1 MYTNLTFD
9 QFADY
14 AKENNSAILQP
25 LILQIRD
32 FYRKINSTL
41 ERSTNRY
48 KNAVVSILDQFP
60 VKILTGVDGK
70 DLFYVD
76 NKPVS
81 QVDILVSALR
91 DYIAKFE
98 SIEYLDFLSEEK
110 RNVVFVGPN
119 GCGKTTLL
127 RKLQQDTKGAS
138 IQYFPADRVLL
149 VSENFNP
156 KRSYDA
162 FKKDFDESY
171 KRSTNIDYAWQ
182 GNEIIAQFDYFIN
195 LLERERNEENEK
207 RVYNG
212 VTEKIIRKWHDLVK
226 DRELFFEH
234 GLCVRPLSGEKYPL
248 KYMSSGEKSIL
259 YFLIGILLQEEKD
272 FYFIDEPENNLNPS
286 IVSKLWNFIE
296 RERPN
301 SVFVYLTHDSDFVA
315 SRVNSKIYWIEKYD
329 GQKWEWQQLKENKD
343 LPQQL
348 MIELVGSREPIIFCE
363 SENEYKYD
371 SKVFKLMFPE
381 FKVVSSGGCD
391 QVIASIKAYNTIGLP
406 QKVYG
411 IVDCDYKMDDYLYSL
426 TADGIYH
433 LPFFEIENFLLSEE
447 LLQIMI
453 ETYCLEENSVTVVS
467 NVKQK
472 IYDLFVEQRD
482 SWIAKHVAFDLRDK
496 FDYRGKIKS
505 LKDIEQLK
513 ALYNAERKSDD
524 EIDEIAKKYITLHS
538 ELVAGKDYSTIL
550 RHLDAKGLIAQCRSL
565 FKFGK
570 TVHYE
575 QQVFTLLNSDKGDL
589 LLKKS
594 DISIYRKLKHS
605 FYGLEIDTQ
614 IRKTNYG

>member
-156 KRSYDA
+156 KSSYDA

-259 YFLIGILLQEEKD
+259 YFLIGILLQEGKD
-272 FYFIDEPENNLNPS
+272 FYFIDEPENNLNPA

-329 GQKWEWQQLKENKD
+329 GQK
-343 LPQQL
+343 
-348 MIELVGSREPIIFCE
+348 
-363 SENEYKYD
+363 
-371 SKVFKLMFPE
+371 
-381 FKVVSSGGCD
+381 
-391 QVIASIKAYNTIGLP
+391 
-406 QKVYG
+406 
-411 IVDCDYKMDDYLYSL
+411 
-426 TADGIYH
+426 
-433 LPFFEIENFLLSEE
+433 
-447 LLQIMI
+447 
-453 ETYCLEENSVTVVS
+453 
-467 NVKQK
+467 
-472 IYDLFVEQRD
+472 
-482 SWIAKHVAFDLRDK
+482 
-496 FDYRGKIKS
+496 
-505 LKDIEQLK
+505 
-513 ALYNAERKSDD
+513 
-524 EIDEIAKKYITLHS
+524 
-538 ELVAGKDYSTIL
+538 
-550 RHLDAKGLIAQCRSL
+550 
-565 FKFGK
+565 
-570 TVHYE
+570 
-575 QQVFTLLNSDKGDL
+575 
-589 LLKKS
+589 
-594 DISIYRKLKHS
+594 
-605 FYGLEIDTQ
+605 
-614 IRKTNYG
+614 

>member
-1 MYTNLTFD
+1 MYTNSEFE
-9 QFADY
+9 QFAAY
-14 AKENNSAILQP
+14 AKENSLTSLQP
-25 LILQIRD
+25 SIAQIRD
-32 FYRKINSTL
+32 FYKKINSKMENCTD
-41 ERSTNRY
+41 RY
-48 KNAVVSILDQFP
+48 KNAVVAILNQFP
-60 VKILTGVDGK
+60 VKMSAGVDGK
-70 DLFYVD
+70 TLLYVD
-76 NKPVS
+76 KKNIS
-81 QVDILVSALR
+81 EVDILVSALI

-127 RKLQQDTKGAS
+127 RKLQQDTEGAS

-149 VSENFNP
+149 VNENFNP

-162 FKKDFDESY
+162 FKKDFDENY

-182 GNEIIAQFDYFIN
+182 GTDIIAQFDYFIN

-207 RVYNG
+207 RVYDG

-234 GLCVRPLSGEKYPL
+234 GLCVRPLGGEKYPL

-272 FYFIDEPENNLNPS
+272 FYFIDEPENNLNPA

-315 SRVNSKIYWIEKYD
+315 SRVNSKIYWIEKYN

-343 LPQQL
+343 LPQEL
-348 MIELVGSREPIIFCE
+348 MIELIGSREPIIFCE

-371 SKVFKLMFPE
+371 SRVFKLMFPE

-391 QVIASIKAYNTIGLP
+391 QVIASIKAYKTTGLP

-411 IVDCDYKMDDYLYSL
+411 IVDCDYKMEEYLDSL

-453 ETYCLEENSVTVVS
+453 ETFCLEENKVAVINSV
-467 NVKQK
+467 KKK
-472 IYDLFVEQRD
+472 ICDLFVEQKD
-482 SWIAKHVAFDLRDK
+482 SWVAKHVAFDLRDK

-505 LKDIEQLK
+505 LKGIEELK
-513 ALYNAERKSDD
+513 ALYNAERKSNDD
-524 EIDEIAKKYITLHS
+524 IDEMARKYITLHFK
-538 ELVAGKDYSTIL
+538 LVAGNDYSAIL
-550 RHLDAKGLIAQCRSL
+550 RHLDAKGIITQCRSL

-575 QQVFTLLNSDKGDL
+575 QQVFTLLNSDKGD
-589 LLKKS
+589 
-594 DISIYRKLKHS
+594 S
-605 FYGLEIDTQ
+605 FLSK
-614 IRKTNYG
+614 IRYQYLSGIEA

>member
-1 MYTNLTFD
+1 MYTNSEFE
-9 QFADY
+9 QFAAY
-14 AKENNSAILQP
+14 AEENSLTSLQQS
-25 LILQIRD
+25 IAQIRD
-32 FYRKINSTL
+32 FYKKINSKMENCTD
-41 ERSTNRY
+41 RY
-48 KNAVVSILDQFP
+48 KNAVIAILNQFP
-60 VKILTGVDGK
+60 VKMSAGVDGK
-70 DLFYVD
+70 TILYVD
-76 NKPVS
+76 KKTIS
-81 QVDILVSALR
+81 EVDILVSALI

-127 RKLQQDTKGAS
+127 RKLQQDTEGAS

-149 VSENFNP
+149 VNENFNP

-162 FKKDFDESY
+162 FKKDFDENY
-171 KRSTNIDYAWQ
+171 KHSTNIDYAWQ
-182 GNEIIAQFDYFIN
+182 GTDIVAQFDYFIN

-207 RVYNG
+207 RVYDG

-234 GLCVRPLSGEKYPL
+234 GLCVRPLGGEKYPL

-272 FYFIDEPENNLNPS
+272 FYFIDEPENNLNPA

-315 SRVNSKIYWIEKYD
+315 SRVNSKIYWIEKYN

-343 LPQQL
+343 LPQEL
-348 MIELVGSREPIIFCE
+348 MIELIGSREPIIFCE

-371 SKVFKLMFPE
+371 SRLFKLMFPE

-391 QVIASIKAYNTIGLP
+391 QVIASIKAYKTTGLP

-411 IVDCDYKMDDYLYSL
+411 IVDCDYKMEEYLDSL

-453 ETYCLEENSVTVVS
+453 ETYCLEENKVAVINSV
-467 NVKQK
+467 KKK
-472 IYDLFVEQRD
+472 ICDLFVEQKD
-482 SWIAKHVAFDLRDK
+482 SWVAKHVAFDLRDK

-505 LKDIEQLK
+505 LKGIEELK
-513 ALYNAERKSDD
+513 ALYNAERKSNDD
-524 EIDEIAKKYITLHS
+524 IDEMARKYTTLHS
-538 ELVAGKDYSTIL
+538 ELVAGNDYSVIL
-550 RHLDAKGLIAQCRSL
+550 RHLDAKGIITQCRSL

-575 QQVFTLLNSDKGDL
+575 QQVFTLLNSDKGD
-589 LLKKS
+589 
-594 DISIYRKLKHS
+594 S
-605 FYGLEIDTQ
+605 FLSK
-614 IRKTNYG
+614 IRYQYLSGIEA

>member
-589 LLKKS
+589 LLKKIRYQYLS
-594 DISIYRKLKHS
+594 
-605 FYGLEIDTQ
+605 EI
-614 IRKTNYG
+614 KA